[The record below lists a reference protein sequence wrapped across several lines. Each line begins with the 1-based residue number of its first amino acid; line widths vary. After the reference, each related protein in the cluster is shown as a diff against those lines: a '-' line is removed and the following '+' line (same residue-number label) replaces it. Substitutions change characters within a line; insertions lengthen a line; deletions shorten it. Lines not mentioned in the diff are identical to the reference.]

1 MFGLNVKCD
10 HLQFS
15 RGKLCRLLG
24 FHSQRTQPINIKNE
38 NL

>member
-1 MFGLNVKCD
+1 MFELNVKCD

-15 RGKLCRLLG
+15 RGLVCRHLV
-24 FHSQRTQPINIKNE
+24 FHSQRPQPINIKNE